1 MLTYPEI
8 RGVLA
13 EMEQEF
19 MDAGKQTPA
28 QQSFSNKARYVLAM
42 VDRRLANK
50 IKRKH
55 EQASKNKFFF

>member
-19 MDAGKQTPA
+19 IDAAKKHPTQKTFC
-28 QQSFSNKARYVLAM
+28 SKAKFVLALI
-42 VDRRLANK
+42 DKRLAAK
-50 IKRKH
+50 IKDKH
-55 EQASKNKFFF
+55 EKGKVKKFFF